1 MSAKKGEAYMSTDEG
16 ENMPGDVY
24 VHKHGVHIV

>member
-24 VHKHGVHIV
+24 GVHIVV